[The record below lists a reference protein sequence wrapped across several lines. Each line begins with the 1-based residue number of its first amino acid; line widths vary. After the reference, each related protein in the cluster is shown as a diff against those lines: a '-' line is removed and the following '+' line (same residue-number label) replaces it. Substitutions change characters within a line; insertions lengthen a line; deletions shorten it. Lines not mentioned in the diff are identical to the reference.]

1 MKKSKIIVLS
11 VIGAGALFGAYR
23 LGQYRSATP
32 AMPEAAAPATPG
44 ATDKTDASGR
54 RVLYWHDPMVPGQKF
69 DKPGKSPFMDMQL
82 VPVYADNAGE
92 GGVSVPSSMQQNLGL
107 RTAVVERATLAPQLE
122 AVGSIA
128 YNERDNVALQAR
140 ANGYVEKLY
149 VRAVLDPVRKGQA
162 LADIYVPD
170 WVAAQEEFLN
180 VKRMSAQDKSLTAG
194 LLDGARQR
202 MRLAG
207 MPEAQIRLLESTGRV
222 HARSTWTAPV
232 SGVITELSVREGMTV
247 TPGTPLFRINGLSTV
262 WLYAE
267 VAESA
272 AAQLKPGLPVTA
284 QVAGLAD
291 KTFNGRVSAVLP
303 DVNAATRTIRARI
316 ELANPRGELLPGM
329 YARVAFALAP
339 GKPVLFV
346 PSEAVIQTGKRTLV
360 MLAQEQGKYSPTE
373 IKTGREANGK
383 TEVLEGL
390 QAGQKVV
397 ISGQFLLDSEASLKG
412 LAMAPASTLEI
423 PEAMPTN
430 KAATPNSGKP
440 TGNPDAGLHHGNGL
454 VEEIGKE
461 SITLSHGPISSLK
474 WGPMTMGFKLPA
486 QGLPKDIKVGE
497 RVDFDIRATA
507 DGDYQITRIA
517 PASAAAP
524 SPAASGGMSM
534 PNKAM
539 PK

>member
-1 MKKSKIIVLS
+1 MKKTKIIVLILA
-11 VIGAGALFGAYR
+11 VIAAIFGAYR
-23 LGQYRSATP
+23 LGQHRPATPEMADTASATP
-32 AMPEAAAPATPG
+32 S
-44 ATDKTDASGR
+44 DKVDANGK

-82 VPVYADNAGE
+82 VPVYADAASE

-107 RTAVVERATLAPQLE
+107 RTAVVEQASLAPQLE

-162 LADIYVPD
+162 LADIYVPE
-170 WVAAQEEFLN
+170 WVAAQEEFLS

-194 LLDGARQR
+194 LVDGARQR

-207 MPEAQIRLLESTGRV
+207 MPEAQIRLLESSGRV
-222 HARSTWTAPV
+222 HPRFTLTAPV
-232 SGVITELSVREGMTV
+232 SGVVTELSVREGMTV
-247 TPGTPLFRINGLSTV
+247 TPGAPLFRINGLGTV
-262 WLYAE
+262 WLYAD
-267 VAESA
+267 VAESD
-272 AAQLKPGLPVTA
+272 AAQLKPGVPVTA
-284 QVAGLAD
+284 QVAGLPD

-303 DVNAATRTIRARI
+303 DVNAATRTIKARI
-316 ELANPRGELLPGM
+316 ELANPRSELLPGM
-329 YARVAFALAP
+329 FARVTFALAP
-339 GKPVLFV
+339 GKPTLLV

-360 MLAQEQGKYSPTE
+360 MLAQEQGKYTPRE

-397 ISGQFLLDSEASLKG
+397 VSGQFLLDSEASLKG
-412 LAMAPASTLEI
+412 LTMAPPNAHEI
-423 PEAMPTN
+423 PEAMPAA
-430 KAATPNSGKP
+430 KPATPSSADS
-440 TGNPDAGLHHGNGL
+440 TASAEAGLHHGNGV
-454 VEEIGKE
+454 VEEIGKDA
-461 SITLSHGPISSLK
+461 ITLSHGPIPSLK
-474 WGPMTMGFKLPA
+474 WGAMTMGFKLPA

-497 RVDFDIRATA
+497 RVDFDIRATS
-507 DGDYQITRIA
+507 DGEYQIARIA
-517 PASAAAP
+517 PA
-524 SPAASGGMSM
+524 AAS
-534 PNKAM
+534 NKAM